1 MAPQLNAASRI
12 VASKNQVSA
21 TLTGEAV
28 ILDMDQGAYYGLDA
42 VGSRIWALIQEPR
55 ALDDVAATIEAEF
68 DVTRERALAD
78 LLVLAGDMASRGLVE
93 VLPAAPAS

>member
-1 MAPQLNAASRI
+1 MATSISPASVI

-28 ILDMDQGAYYGLDA
+28 ILDMADGVYYGLDS
-42 VGSRIWALIQEPR
+42 VGTRVWSLIQEPR
-55 ALDDVAATIEAEF
+55 ALTDVASSIEAEF
-68 DVTRERALAD
+68 EVTRERALAD
-78 LLVLAGDMASRGLVE
+78 LVVLAQDLATRGLVE

>member
-1 MAPQLNAASRI
+1 MTPQLTAASRV

-21 TLTGEAV
+21 ALTGEAV
-28 ILDMDQGAYYGLDA
+28 ILDMDQGVYYGLDP

-55 ALDDVAATIEAEF
+55 TLDDVAATIESEF

-78 LLVLAGDMASRGLVE
+78 LVVLAGDMAERGIVE
-93 VLPAAPAS
+93 VLPAAAAP